1 MNIYVGNIPYTV
13 NEDEIRTVFERFGKV
28 TSVALVIDRRTNRSR
43 GYGFVEMPNDK
54 DARTAIRELDG
65 SDFHGRSLRV
75 DQSQPR
81 TNRRVNPVD
90 RRMAPGGSRRLED
103 LAHHGHTHTRK
114 TDARNGGLLGFLR
127 RLFGR

>member
-13 NEDEIRTVFERFGKV
+13 TEDEIRVVFERYGKV
-28 TSVALVIDRRTNRSR
+28 TTVALVIDRRTNRSR

-90 RRMAPGGSRRLED
+90 RRMAPGGSRRQED
-103 LAHHGHTHTRK
+103 LAHHYPHSRK
-114 TDARNGGLLGFLR
+114 PAARNGGLLGFLK